1 MSGSVLGNSADT
13 AIRRDAAAGGP
24 APGPVSPLID
34 VADLAV
40 RLGGREVLTGVDLQV
55 RPGELVGLVG
65 PNGAGK
71 TTLLRSILGLVK
83 PSEGRVHVTAGRI
96 GRSRQRLG
104 YVPQKHEFAWE
115 FPITVEDAVMTGR
128 TAALGWLRRP
138 GIEDWRAVN
147 AALDRV
153 RLSDLHRRTVGELS
167 GGQKQRVLVA
177 RALALAPSGLLLDE
191 PFTGLD
197 LPTQQLLTGLFAD
210 LAAEGTALLM
220 ATHDLAGAFAD
231 CTRLCLVNRTVVA
244 DGPPAEVTATDAWRR
259 AFGGQPLHRTPPGP
273 GPDTDA
279 SAGMP
284 VDRAEMVGA

>member
-1 MSGSVLGNSADT
+1 MSALASGN
-13 AIRRDAAAGGP
+13 AAAGGCVLGPP
-24 APGPVSPLID
+24 APLIK
-34 VADLAV
+34 VANLAV
-40 RLGGREVLTGVDLQV
+40 RLSGREVLTDVDLQV
-55 RPGELVGLVG
+55 RAGELVGLVG

-83 PSEGRVHVTAGRI
+83 PSKGYVHVSAARI

-138 GIEDWRAVN
+138 GLEDWRAVN

-153 RLSDLHRRTVGELS
+153 QLADLHHRTVGELS

-177 RALALAPSGLLLDE
+177 RALALVPQGLLLDE

-197 LPTQQLLTGLFAD
+197 IPTQQLLTGLFEE
-210 LAAEGTALLM
+210 LTSEGTAIVM
-220 ATHDLAGAFAD
+220 ATHDLAGAVAD

-244 DGPPAEVTATDAWRR
+244 DGTPADVVATDGWMR
-259 AFGGQPLHRTPPGP
+259 AFGAQPSLGTHSRRGFGTGP
-273 GPDTDA
+273 NTVLPAEQT
-279 SAGMP
+279 
-284 VDRAEMVGA
+284 EMVGA

>member
-1 MSGSVLGNSADT
+1 MSASASEN
-13 AIRRDAAAGGP
+13 AAVGGTSQGTP
-24 APGPVSPLID
+24 APLID
-34 VADLAV
+34 VSGIAV
-40 RLGGREVLTGVDLQV
+40 RLGGREVLSSVDFQV
-55 RPGELVGLVG
+55 RPGELVGVVG

-83 PSEGRVHVTAGRI
+83 PATGRVHVTAARI

-138 GIEDWRAVN
+138 GVADWRAVN
-147 AALDRV
+147 TALARV
-153 RLSDLHRRTVGELS
+153 RLADLRRRTVGELS

-197 LPTQQLLTGLFAD
+197 IPTQQLLTELFAE
-210 LAAEGTALLM
+210 LTAEGTALVM
-220 ATHDLAGAFAD
+220 ATHDLAGAVAD

-244 DGPPAEVTATDAWRR
+244 DGAPAEVAATDAWAR
-259 AFGGQPLHRTPPGP
+259 AFGGRLLQGASPHARAGQPVSGA
-273 GPDTDA
+273 GQTD
-279 SAGMP
+279 
-284 VDRAEMVGA
+284 MVGV

>member
-1 MSGSVLGNSADT
+1 MSALASG
-13 AIRRDAAAGGP
+13 DAAAGGTF
-24 APGPVSPLID
+24 PGPPGPLID
-34 VADLAV
+34 VANLAV
-40 RLGGREVLTGVDLQV
+40 RLSGREVLTDVDLQV
-55 RPGELVGLVG
+55 RAGELVGLVG

-83 PSEGRVHVTAGRI
+83 PSKGHVHVSAARI

-138 GIEDWRAVN
+138 GLEEWRAVN

-153 RLSDLHRRTVGELS
+153 QLADLHRRTVGELS

-177 RALALAPSGLLLDE
+177 RALALAPQGLLLDE

-197 LPTQQLLTGLFAD
+197 IPTQQLLTGLFAE
-210 LAAEGTALLM
+210 LTAEGTAIVM
-220 ATHDLAGAFAD
+220 ATHDLAGAVAD

-244 DGPPAEVTATDAWRR
+244 DGTPSEVVATDAWRR
-259 AFGGQPLHRTPPGP
+259 AFGAQPLPGP
-273 GPDTDA
+273 LSRPRPGSGPDA
-279 SAGMP
+279 VLAAEQS
-284 VDRAEMVGA
+284 EMVGA

>member
-1 MSGSVLGNSADT
+1 MSALASGN
-13 AIRRDAAAGGP
+13 AAAGP
-24 APGPVSPLID
+24 NLPGPRGPLID
-34 VADLAV
+34 VANLAV
-40 RLGGREVLTGVDLQV
+40 RLNGREVLTGVDLQV
-55 RPGELVGLVG
+55 RAGELVGLIG

-83 PSEGRVHVTAGRI
+83 PSKGHVDVSAARI

-104 YVPQKHEFAWE
+104 YVPQKHEFVWE

-138 GIEDWRAVN
+138 GLEEWRAVN

-153 RLSDLHRRTVGELS
+153 QLADLHRRTVGELS

-177 RALALAPSGLLLDE
+177 RALALAPQGLLLDE

-197 LPTQQLLTGLFAD
+197 IPTQQLLTGLFGE
-210 LAAEGTALLM
+210 LTAEGTAIVM
-220 ATHDLAGAFAD
+220 ATHDLAGAVAD

-244 DGPPAEVTATDAWRR
+244 DGTPAEVVATDGWMR
-259 AFGGQPLHRTPPGP
+259 AFGAQPLPGTASRP
-273 GPDTDA
+273 RSGSGPQAVPTA
-279 SAGMP
+279 EQT
-284 VDRAEMVGA
+284 EMVGA